1 MGPGALRPGPAH
13 LPRLTGSRP
22 RSHLAGAETMTSI
35 ALIGDVDPRV
45 TAHQAIPAALARAAS
60 DARLPLTWTWV
71 HTTHLGADVAPE
83 LEPFSALWCVPGS
96 PYANTKGA
104 LAAIRFARETGRPY
118 LGTCAGFQHVMLE
131 YAEAVWGLPAPAH
144 AELNPAASDPLIAG
158 LECALVEA
166 TGDIWPTPGSRL
178 ALIYG
183 VPRAT
188 ETYHCSYGLN
198 PRYAARL
205 DEGPLRVA
213 ARDAAGAIRA
223 VELDSARFF
232 VATLYQ
238 PERAALAG
246 RSHPLIAAFAAAAVE
261 APV

>member
-118 LGTCAGFQHVMLE
+118 LGTCAGFQHGSSAVNSMLRGGGSGPSTNPGR
-131 YAEAVWGLPAPAH
+131 WTHRRTCLKAH
-144 AELNPAASDPLIAG
+144 FRT
-158 LECALVEA
+158 
-166 TGDIWPTPGSRL
+166 TG
-178 ALIYG
+178 Y
-183 VPRAT
+183 
-188 ETYHCSYGLN
+188 
-198 PRYAARL
+198 
-205 DEGPLRVA
+205 
-213 ARDAAGAIRA
+213 
-223 VELDSARFF
+223 
-232 VATLYQ
+232 
-238 PERAALAG
+238 
-246 RSHPLIAAFAAAAVE
+246 
-261 APV
+261 